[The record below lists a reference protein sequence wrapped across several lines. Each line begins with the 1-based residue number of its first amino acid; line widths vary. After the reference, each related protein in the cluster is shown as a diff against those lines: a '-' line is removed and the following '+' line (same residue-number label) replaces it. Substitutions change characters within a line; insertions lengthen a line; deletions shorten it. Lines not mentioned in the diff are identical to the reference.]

1 MIKIAQISD
10 LHFSTF
16 SFKIKDLFS
25 KRLIGMV
32 NLLINRKKSYI
43 DKHLYKL
50 PSLFRSLDLDY
61 VFISGD
67 LTSTSLKK
75 EFEKAKKFTSSFDK
89 DLKFFIIPGN
99 HDQYTK
105 KAFQKYFFYIFFEN
119 KNKLEIKSLKKD
131 KIEILSLSDKWV
143 SIGLD
148 TTLATSLFSAS
159 GLFSEDLE
167 KTLIETLDTIPKDK
181 NIILI
186 NHFPIIHIAPKR
198 KQLKRR
204 DVLLDII
211 KKHPNIKLYLH
222 GHTHKLAVEK
232 EDNLPFMICSGCSSH
247 KKNGSFNLFEIEND
261 KCKVINYKIKNN
273 SWQENKTW
281 QLHF

>member
-10 LHFSTF
+10 LHFSTL

-25 KRLIGMV
+25 KRLIGMF

-43 DKHLYKL
+43 DKYLYKL
-50 PSLFRSLDLDY
+50 PSLFKSLDLDY

-105 KAFQKYFFYIFFEN
+105 KAFQKDSFYNFFESKKISQKQN
-119 KNKLEIKSLKKD
+119 LRKD
-131 KIEILSLSDKWV
+131 KIEVISLSDKWV

-159 GLFSEDLE
+159 GLFSQDLE
-167 KTLIETLDTIPKDK
+167 KKLIETLDNIPKDK

-186 NHFPIIHIAPKR
+186 NHFPIIHLAPKR

-211 KKHPNIKLYLH
+211 KKYPNIKLYLH
-222 GHTHKLAVEK
+222 GHTHKFTVEK
-232 EDNLPFMICSGCSSH
+232 EDNLPYMICSGCSSH
-247 KKNGSFNLFEIEND
+247 KKTGSFNLFEIADD
-261 KCKVINYKIKNN
+261 KCRIINYKIKDNN
-273 SWQENKTW
+273 WQKNKTW
-281 QLHF
+281 QLQF